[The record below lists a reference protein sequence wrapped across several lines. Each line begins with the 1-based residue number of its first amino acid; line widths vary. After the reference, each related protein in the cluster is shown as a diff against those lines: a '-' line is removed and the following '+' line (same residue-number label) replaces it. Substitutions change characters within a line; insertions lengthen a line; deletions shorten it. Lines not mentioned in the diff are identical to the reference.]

1 MFIINFVL
9 NGVGLYLR
17 MGLCSSG
24 YGIHKLLSQTYSISG
39 CETLKCAD
47 IRDINGNPYQ
57 CLPEREAIS
66 WPKRC
71 LEHDEALCKFNSKL
85 MKYSLSLH
93 I

>member
-1 MFIINFVL
+1 MLKRIWYAPKTTV
-9 NGVGLYLR
+9 
-17 MGLCSSG
+17 S
-24 YGIHKLLSQTYSISG
+24 KLF
-39 CETLKCAD
+39 CFRFKTLKCAD

-85 MKYSLSLH
+85 IK
-93 I
+93 

>member
-1 MFIINFVL
+1 
-9 NGVGLYLR
+9 
-17 MGLCSSG
+17 MGLCSSR
-24 YGIHKLLSQTYSISG
+24 YGMHLKLQSQTYSISG
-39 CETLKCAD
+39 CETLRCAD

-85 MKYSLSLH
+85 IKYSLSLH
-93 I
+93 SIKYLGKKAIHML